1 MSGLTNGLER
11 TRDGASSLYSDVL
24 GPAPLRPSVK
34 RLDRSRAQFMNIDTN
49 HLRELIDR
57 TKEGFRFKYVGGG
70 YFRDKNIPQGKKAE
84 LRHGEEI
91 INEFCQEL
99 IKRATP

>member
-1 MSGLTNGLER
+1 LSEWRRAAPVRGFGRLW
-11 TRDGASSLYSDVL
+11 
-24 GPAPLRPSVK
+24 PAATAHLAVK

-49 HLRELIDR
+49 HLRELIER
-57 TKEGFRFKYVGGG
+57 TKEGFWFKYVGGG

-91 INEFCQEL
+91 IDEFCQEL